1 MKVNKVVKQET
12 LYIGI
17 AGAVLSLLMQAV
29 FLVFE
34 WWNLTVLW
42 GNLFGF
48 GISLLNFF
56 LMALTVQIAVEH
68 SAEDAKRI
76 MRSSQTKRSLLLM
89 VAMAVVCLVDCFNI
103 WAGLIP
109 FLFPR
114 IAVGLRM
121 FGKKNTETSIP
132 SAASAT
138 EEVKDEE

>member
-56 LMALTVQIAVEH
+56 LMALTVQIAVEQ
-68 SAEDAKRI
+68 SPEDAKRT
-76 MRSSQTKRSLLLM
+76 MKQSQTKRSFLLIL
-89 VAMAVVCLVDCFNI
+89 AMAVVCLVDCFNI

-121 FGKKNTETSIP
+121 FGKKNTETSIS

>member
-17 AGAVLSLLMQAV
+17 AGVVLSLLMQAV
-29 FLVFE
+29 FLVFR
-34 WWNLTVLW
+34 WWNLTVLL

-56 LMALTVQIAVEH
+56 LMALTVQIAVEQ
-68 SAEDAKRI
+68 SPEDAKRT
-76 MRSSQTKRSLLLM
+76 MKQSQTKRIFLLIL
-89 VAMAVVCLVDCFNI
+89 AMAVVCLVDCFNI

-132 SAASAT
+132 SATSAT

>member
-56 LMALTVQIAVEH
+56 LWHLPY
-68 SAEDAKRI
+68 K
-76 MRSSQTKRSLLLM
+76 LLWSNL
-89 VAMAVVCLVDCFNI
+89 
-103 WAGLIP
+103 
-109 FLFPR
+109 PR
-114 IAVGLRM
+114 M
-121 FGKKNTETSIP
+121 P
-132 SAASAT
+132 S
-138 EEVKDEE
+138 VP

>member
-56 LMALTVQIAVEH
+56 LMALTVQIAVEQ
-68 SAEDAKRI
+68 SPEDAKRT
-76 MRSSQTKRSLLLM
+76 MKQSQAKRSFLLIL
-89 VAMAVVCLVDCFNI
+89 AMAVVCLVDCFHI

-121 FGKKNTETSIP
+121 FGKKNTEPSIP
-132 SAASAT
+132 GATVTT
-138 EEVKDEE
+138 EEVEDEE